1 MRKIIVSVL
10 LLSLLAV
17 ACSLGGEAT
26 TEPPSS
32 PPSETQEATTGGSEG
47 TEAPPTEA
55 PTEITVHGSGGECTL
70 NAEFVADITVPDNTL
85 VQPGTA
91 FRKTWRLRNNGTC
104 AWPGGTK
111 LVFVSGEAMGAPPSV
126 LAPAAEAGAEAEVS
140 VDFVAPT
147 APGTYKSTWQLESPD
162 GTRFGSLFYTQIVV
176 PAPTSE
182 ASPPP
187 PTAAP
192 TQAPT
197 PSGCSIAVDGAL
209 APLASAAAADGMN
222 LGCPRQPAAEVYSAI
237 QEYWAN
243 VGDPN
248 PHMHYRSLMIWRS
261 DTKKIYVITI
271 VETGPDIYTIYND
284 TWAESMP
291 EEPPACSN
299 LTIPQGYILPIRGF
313 GKVWCDHQLYNTIGW
328 PKEHEVGM
336 TFLVQPMEHGVLM
349 RVKSGFATPYAIA
362 LEAGTSH
369 ALVLQS
375 P

>member
-1 MRKIIVSVL
+1 MRKMTWLIAL
-10 LLSLLAV
+10 LTLLTM
-17 ACSLGGEAT
+17 ACSLGGAAT
-26 TEPPSS
+26 TPPPTPHPTSS
-32 PPSETQEATTGGSEG
+32 ASSSGGEA
-47 TEAPPTEA
+47 TEAPPPTTA
-55 PTEITVHGSGGECTL
+55 PTALPVHASGECVL

-104 AWPGGTK
+104 AWPAGTK
-111 LVFVSGEAMGAPPSV
+111 LVFVSGEAMGAPASV

-140 VDFVAPT
+140 VDFIAPT

-162 GTRFGSLFYTQIVV
+162 GTRFGSLFYAQIVV

-209 APLASAAAADGMN
+209 SPLASAAAADGMD
-222 LGCPRQPAAEVYSAI
+222 LGCPLQPAAEVYSAI

-243 VGDPN
+243 VDDPN

-271 VETGPDIYTIYND
+271 VETGPDTYTIYND
-284 TWAESMP
+284 TWDESMP

-299 LTIPQGYILPIRGF
+299 LIIPQGYVLPIRGF

-328 PKEHEVGM
+328 PQLHEVGM
-336 TFLVQPMEHGVLM
+336 TFLIQPMEHGVLM

-362 LEAGTSH
+362 LETGTSH
-369 ALVLQS
+369 ALVFQS